1 MKNII
6 ILLILTTAIVNAND
20 MYDIGNGDILLNGN
34 GEQCIIRHN
43 NKNRIIN
50 TTCLSFKNSKNINI
64 LCTKKKKICKT
75 EKEVTNYIFSL
86 NMNKKSEL
94 RYKERDTLTTRK
106 GTVFKDIK
114 NQHGHIL
121 KSRSYTIYVG
131 RDCDIS
137 SPQFGKGYWDTDEYG
152 SNIYVGKKVISF
164 DKKIDTGCERVS
176 SHESKR
182 TIHKISSVP
191 IWNVDDAEEL
201 IYTKLKAYGNA
212 KAYGFNDS
220 IDKNLNTSLNHK
232 IVGFYDIPYPEYK
245 HIIAV
250 AATTPIKDYD
260 CRACQPKLSFFEF
273 YIKNGQWKIKNSYL
287 NTIEY
292 GEWGEAPSHKE
303 IQTIKLGKNDSGL
316 LFRLSSSTQGLLSEN
331 SSIYALMDNGETK
344 NIFSEA
350 TAANDGGTSNPSTD
364 WKATLKLD
372 RSSNKF
378 YNIILHKTGFK
389 DTKKINEKIIYSYD
403 TNKGI
408 YLETVKNTK
417 SKNIIMEKREE
428 VEHFLTAKE
437 LCKLS
442 ERNFSKAYEKFQN
455 AELNPNETEYSL
467 RIKIIKARDAALPF
481 IKNCKNIS
489 RNTFWNGG
497 HSMEEVKS
505 FVRDVNAWNRY

>member
-1 MKNII
+1 M
-6 ILLILTTAIVNAND
+6 LNAND
-20 MYDIGNGDILLNGN
+20 MYDIGNKDILLNGN

-86 NMNKKSEL
+86 NMNNKSEL
-94 RYKERDTLTTRK
+94 RYKKIDTLTTRK

-137 SPQFGKGYWDTDEYG
+137 SPQLGKGYWNTDQYG
-152 SNIYVGKKVISF
+152 SYIYVGKKVISF
-164 DKKIDTGCERVS
+164 DKKIDTGCEKVAPN
-176 SHESKR
+176 ENKKA
-182 TIHKISSVP
+182 IHKISNIP
-191 IWNVDDAEEL
+191 IWNAEDAEEL
-201 IYTKLKAYGNA
+201 IYDKLKTYGNA
-212 KAYGFNDS
+212 KTYGLNS
-220 IDKNLNTSLNHK
+220 TADKNLNISLNHK
-232 IVGFYDIPYPEYK
+232 IIGFYDIPYPEYK

-250 AATTPIKDYD
+250 AATTLSKDYD
-260 CRACQPKLSFFEF
+260 CRVCQPKLSFFEF
-273 YIKNGQWKIKNSYL
+273 YVKNGQWKIKNSYL

-292 GEWGEAPSHKE
+292 GEWGEAPNHKE
-303 IQTIKLGKNDSGL
+303 IQAIKLGNNVPGL
-316 LFRLSSSTQGLLSEN
+316 LFRTSSSTQGLSTTN
-331 SSIYALMDNGETK
+331 SSIYVLMNNEEVK
-344 NIFSEA
+344 NIFSEE
-350 TAANDGGTSNPSTD
+350 TASNDGGTSNPSTD

-372 RSSNKF
+372 RSTSKF
-378 YNIILHKTGFK
+378 YNIILHKRGYV
-389 DTKKINEKIIYSYD
+389 DSKKIDEKVIYSYD

-408 YLETVKNTK
+408 YLEIVKNTK
-417 SKNIIMEKREE
+417 SKNIKIEKKQE

-442 ERNFSKAYEKFQN
+442 ERNFKKVNERLLN

-467 RIKIIKARDAALPF
+467 WIKTIKARDAALPF

-497 HSMEEVKS
+497 YSMEEIKD
-505 FVRDVNAWNRY
+505 FVREVNTLNR